1 MPLDVR
7 GRIRA
12 TIKAG
17 TCVRALPQR
26 VREPA
31 VPPPCQGLGLVIFA
45 REPGILSRRK
55 SPAHAAQV
63 PALCTHHGSLPS
75 LSEGR
80 IAWSHRRPA
89 LGCGHDRCHCHHK
102 RKMLWGACTC
112 LHSACAAWSRQ
123 GQGAH
128 SLHRAA
134 ARPSAH
140 ACCATSNLSSSG
152 QPQLRN
158 YPGFLQ

>member
-1 MPLDVR
+1 MPLDVQ

-12 TIKAG
+12 TIKGG
-17 TCVRALPQR
+17 TCVRAPPQR

-31 VPPPCQGLGLVIFA
+31 VPPQCQGLGLVIFA

-63 PALCTHHGSLPS
+63 PAFVHTTV
-75 LSEGR
+75 LS
-80 IAWSHRRPA
+80 
-89 LGCGHDRCHCHHK
+89 
-102 RKMLWGACTC
+102 
-112 LHSACAAWSRQ
+112 
-123 GQGAH
+123 
-128 SLHRAA
+128 
-134 ARPSAH
+134 H
-140 ACCATSNLSSSG
+140 ACLRVGSRGFTGGLLSAVVMTDAIATISGGCAGCATSNLSSSG